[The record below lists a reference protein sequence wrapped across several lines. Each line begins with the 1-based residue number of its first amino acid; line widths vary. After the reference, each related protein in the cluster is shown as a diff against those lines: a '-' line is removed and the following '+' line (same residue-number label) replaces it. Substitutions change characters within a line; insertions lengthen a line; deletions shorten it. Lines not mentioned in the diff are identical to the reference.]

1 MNIVLLIFLHL
12 AALVGGLIFIRL
24 KAPAGALVGSMAF
37 VVLFL
42 FITKVEINYYF
53 TLRFLAQSLSGLIIG
68 LGFSKSNLTTLKR
81 MAKPTLAL
89 IVTIIVVN
97 IGFSFIMEATTKLN
111 YMTSLFATGLGGVA
125 DLALIATD
133 FNADLEPVALLQLFR
148 LVTVVVVFPPLVKI
162 SLKHKKIIS
171 HEDLPTVVKKGKVEN
186 YFITL
191 AVALLGSAIFHITR
205 VPAGAI
211 LGSIFATALLNIMTT
226 KGGAPASLKPLAQML
241 VGSYIGSNL
250 TIDTIMKLNELFI
263 PYLILVAEIFTIAL
277 IGAIVL
283 VLFYKFDWPTA
294 FFCSAPG
301 GVHVMGLIGQE
312 MGIDG
317 PTVVLMHTMRIFGTL
332 MVLPIYANF
341 IV

>member
-211 LGSIFATALLNIMTT
+211 LGSIFA
-226 KGGAPASLKPLAQML
+226 
-241 VGSYIGSNL
+241 
-250 TIDTIMKLNELFI
+250 
-263 PYLILVAEIFTIAL
+263 
-277 IGAIVL
+277 
-283 VLFYKFDWPTA
+283 
-294 FFCSAPG
+294 
-301 GVHVMGLIGQE
+301 
-312 MGIDG
+312 
-317 PTVVLMHTMRIFGTL
+317 
-332 MVLPIYANF
+332 
-341 IV
+341 